1 MKTVQECVREINS
14 KLGDYAKIYDAY
26 EMLDELYQF
35 DESTGK
41 FTEKSEPLDF
51 WSVARESTVIGRLAV
66 DAWVG
71 PDRYTVKFT
80 NGGLPW
86 PYLGGIYCS
95 TRDELAS
102 LLAAAF
108 KRGNQNHLPYAVAVC

>member
-14 KLGDYAKIYDAY
+14 KLGDYASVYDAY

-35 DESTGK
+35 DEVSGK
-41 FTEKSEPLDF
+41 FVEKSEPLDF

-66 DAWVG
+66 DAWDG
-71 PDRYTVKFT
+71 PNRYRVKFT
-80 NGGLPW
+80 NGGLSW
-86 PYLGGIYCS
+86 SSLNGVYCG
-95 TRDELAS
+95 TPDELAS

-108 KRGNQNHLPYAVAVC
+108 KRGNENHLPYAVAVY